1 MHNSQLLKALA
12 ILGLAA
18 LAIPASAH
26 GQVREVVSKEVSVG
40 GSEASLVLE
49 FADEGRLDI
58 TFEDGSVLVDGEIV
72 GTFQPGDDL
81 DLAWRSLLGQAVA
94 LDDGPLAA
102 ALSDW
107 TVPAELAGQ
116 LADIA
121 HEIDEALQEA
131 LTEIEMEIDATGPS
145 ISLSI
150 GSGNEGSLI
159 SLLLSSVGRLG
170 LLEDA
175 LEGLGPDLQVRIQ
188 EDVHVPSDEVVEGTL
203 VVIQGD
209 VTIEGRVDGDLVL
222 VGGTLE
228 LLEGSVVTGEVRVA
242 DARIVRNQG
251 TVERGVVDVLEDE
264 RDLEAELRD
273 ELREELRDEF
283 RSDLR
288 SELRNVTRIGRDDR
302 GFSLMAPFRPVIRG
316 VGGVLEKLIAV
327 LVLGLIGA
335 ALVAFAGDNV
345 DAIAETARRS
355 PGRAAMVG
363 FAGTFLLV
371 PVYVLG
377 VVALAVSIIGIP
389 VAIAWLPLFPLA
401 AGAAALVGYLAV
413 ARNAGE
419 WLADSNYPWTGWI
432 RKTNPVYTIFG
443 GLLGL
448 MLAFMAAHI
457 ISIAP
462 FLHFLSG
469 LLMFVGVLLTF
480 FALQI
485 GFGAV
490 LLTRAGRRREYWKY
504 DDPDAAWEAAMSV
517 DVDGETDAETEG
529 TSETGDDDDD
539 DDE

>member
-1 MHNSQLLKALA
+1 MHSLQLRKALTV
-12 ILGLAA
+12 LGLAA
-18 LAIPASAH
+18 IAVPVSTYA
-26 GQVREVVSKEVSVG
+26 QVREVVSKEVTVG
-40 GSEASLVLE
+40 SSEASLVLE
-49 FADEGRLDI
+49 FADDGRLEI
-58 TFEDGSVLVDGEIV
+58 TFEDGSVVVDGDVV
-72 GTFQPGDDL
+72 GAFQPGDDL
-81 DLAWRSLLGQAVA
+81 EVAWRSLLGQAIA
-94 LDDGPLAA
+94 LDDGPLAQ

-107 TVPAELAGQ
+107 TVPAELAAE
-116 LADIA
+116 LADVA
-121 HEIDEALQEA
+121 QEIDQALQDA
-131 LTEIEMEIDATGPS
+131 LTEIEVDVDATGPS

-150 GSGNEGSLI
+150 GSGEEGSLVN
-159 SLLLSSVGRLG
+159 LLLGSVGRLG

-188 EDVHVPSDEVVEGTL
+188 EDVEVSAGEVIEGTL
-203 VVIQGD
+203 VVIQGA
-209 VTIEGRVDGDLVL
+209 VTIEGEVHGDVVV
-222 VGGTLE
+222 VGGTIE
-228 LLEGSVVTGEVRVA
+228 LLEGSLVTGEVRIA
-242 DARIVRNQG
+242 DSRIVRNQG
-251 TVERGVVDVLEDE
+251 TVEQGVVDVLEDE

-288 SELRNVTRIGRDDR
+288 SELRNVTRIGRDDE
-302 GFSLMAPFRPVIRG
+302 GFSLMTPFRPVIRG
-316 VGGVLEKLIAV
+316 VGGVLEKLIVV
-327 LVLGLIGA
+327 LVMGLIGA

-355 PGRAAMVG
+355 PGRSAMVG

-389 VAIAWLPLFPLA
+389 VAIAWVPLFPMA
-401 AGAAALVGYLAV
+401 AGAAALIGYLAV

-448 MLAFMAAHI
+448 MLAFMAAHV

-469 LLMFVGVLLTF
+469 LLMFVGFLLTF

-490 LLTRAGRRREYWKY
+490 LLTRAGRRREYWSKY

-517 DVDGETDAETEG
+517 DVEVETEG
-529 TSETGDDDDD
+529 TSDTGGGDDEDA
-539 DDE
+539 